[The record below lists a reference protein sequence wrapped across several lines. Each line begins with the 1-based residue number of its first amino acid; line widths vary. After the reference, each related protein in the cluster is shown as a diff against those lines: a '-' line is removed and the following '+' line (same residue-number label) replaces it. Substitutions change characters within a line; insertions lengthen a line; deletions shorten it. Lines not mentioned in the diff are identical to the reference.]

1 MASFSAARLTYG
13 GRTRRRLASATGC
26 VIDRLARHFAT
37 TAIDKP
43 VARQSET
50 GQQGLTVDSY
60 SKAPPSALLAPPLG
74 WPWSGRSG
82 LGPRRPRPSVAPLR
96 ACVRACVR
104 AWRFGAALPLGPLSP
119 RGRSVGIGDRGPE
132 NAAFAVRT
140 LRTGRRGIPSPQFKC
155 LVPHGSRV
163 AAGVSFAGRSQS
175 PTAAATTTPSAP

>member
-82 LGPRRPRPSVAPLR
+82 LGPRRPRPSVAPLGV
-96 ACVRACVR
+96 CVLGRVR
-104 AWRFGAALPLGPLSP
+104 GG
-119 RGRSVGIGDRGPE
+119 G
-132 NAAFAVRT
+132 
-140 LRTGRRGIPSPQFKC
+140 
-155 LVPHGSRV
+155 LVPLCRWG
-163 AAGVSFAGRSQS
+163 
-175 PTAAATTTPSAP
+175 PSLPEEDQLG